1 MMIRM
6 GLNAAA
12 HLAAGVAMGA
22 LAVLA
27 AAYVMEQQRRQRDGA
42 GEPAPAPVTGGG
54 PSPQAGEVR
63 SDGPAEGEMSGDP
76 GAI

>member
-1 MMIRM
+1 MMVRV

-27 AAYVMEQQRRQRDGA
+27 AAYVMEQQRRQR
-42 GEPAPAPVTGGG
+42 GETGGPAPAAAGGG
-54 PSPQAGEVR
+54 ASPHSASVA
-63 SDGPAEGEMSGDP
+63 SDGPVDGEVSGDP

>member
-1 MMIRM
+1 MVRV

-27 AAYVMEQQRRQRDGA
+27 AAYVMEQQRRRGRRAGPGGGRRRCPSPRA
-42 GEPAPAPVTGGG
+42 GEAVRDEPV
-54 PSPQAGEVR
+54 Q
-63 SDGPAEGEMSGDP
+63 GEMSGDP

>member
-1 MMIRM
+1 MIVRM
-6 GLNAAA
+6 GLNFGA

-27 AAYVMEQQRRQRDGA
+27 AAYVMEQQRRRD
-42 GEPAPAPVTGGG
+42 GEPAPAAGGAGG
-54 PSPQAGEVR
+54 PSPRPGEPVR
-63 SDGPAEGEMSGDP
+63 NEPAEGEVAGDP

>member
-27 AAYVMEQQRRQRDGA
+27 AAYVMEQQRRQRGGT
-42 GEPAPAPVTGGG
+42 GEPAPAPAGGG
-54 PSPQAGEVR
+54 ASSARTADDAGE
-63 SDGPAEGEMSGDP
+63 GPAEGEMSGDP

>member
-1 MMIRM
+1 MIVRM
-6 GLNAAA
+6 GLNLGA

-27 AAYVMEQQRRQRDGA
+27 AAYVMEQQRRRGSEA
-42 GEPAPAPVTGGG
+42 GEPATANAGGG
-54 PSPQAGEVR
+54 SSPRAADPVR
-63 SDGPAEGEMSGDP
+63 EGPAEGEVSGDP

>member
-42 GEPAPAPVTGGG
+42 GEPAPAAGGG
-54 PSPQAGEVR
+54 SSPQAGKVR